1 MQNKHQHSAKEWDS
15 RNCKNPSRTGHLP
28 CHGLDLVDNRSIN
41 DLQGISNTQVD
52 NRSMN
57 DKVPNVTATSNGK
70 QIFQHLPASPRP
82 SHHSQALP
90 IYTWDAQTLT
100 ISRLWPV
107 WDTWTAGTAGTTN
120 QRTSVVNSSC
130 AKQHYSTQQTWQ
142 FSFWL
147 DLTCETW
154 QYQKTNRKS
163 TLFIC
168 ESLDDVPSASRL
180 SATQWTEE
188 YKECVKIW
196 DKRKHQKPM
205 VTSYNGWKW
214 KLWNWLKLIE
224 TACSKCSSKSMV
236 SLGIIFPSAPTL
248 LTTHGV
254 RTAIIRRTHTATSTF
269 SLTKPL

>member
-1 MQNKHQHSAKEWDS
+1 MANKSS
-15 RNCKNPSRTGHLP
+15 
-28 CHGLDLVDNRSIN
+28 SI
-41 DLQGISNTQVD
+41 S
-52 NRSMN
+52 
-57 DKVPNVTATSNGK
+57 
-70 QIFQHLPASPRP
+70 QHLPGLPIIHRHFQFTPEMHKLWP
-82 SHHSQALP
+82 SHDCGLSETLGLLALL
-90 IYTWDAQTLT
+90 AQQIKELVLSTVLV
-100 ISRLWPV
+100 P
-107 WDTWTAGTAGTTN
+107 
-120 QRTSVVNSSC
+120 NSIIPPS
-130 AKQHYSTQQTWQ
+130 KH
-142 FSFWL
+142 
-147 DLTCETW
+147 LTCETW

>member
-1 MQNKHQHSAKEWDS
+1 MHKLW
-15 RNCKNPSRTGHLP
+15 
-28 CHGLDLVDNRSIN
+28 
-41 DLQGISNTQVD
+41 
-52 NRSMN
+52 
-57 DKVPNVTATSNGK
+57 
-70 QIFQHLPASPRP
+70 P
-82 SHHSQALP
+82 SHDCGLF
-90 IYTWDAQTLT
+90 
-100 ISRLWPV
+100 
-107 WDTWTAGTAGTTN
+107 DTWTAGTTN
-120 QRTSVVNSSC
+120 QTTSVVNSSC
-130 AKQHYSTQQTWQ
+130 AKQHYSTQKTWQ

-205 VTSYNGWKW
+205 VGSENYETD
-214 KLWNWLKLIE
+214 WNWLRLIK

-236 SLGIIFPSAPTL
+236 SLGITFPSAPTL